1 VPPPSSFLT
10 GDDDDQLLT
19 RRDKSSNDSG
29 EGRNPTSHSYV
40 NEVTISSE
48 MLRKKIIPS
57 CSRSLNILS
66 KVNET
71 FPRPSSRSSPEMD
84 QDARDARTSC
94 TSTWTS
100 LDSESVK
107 ECPEEDDDSFKQD
120 FFMNGYKVPL
130 VGR

>member
-1 VPPPSSFLT
+1 
-10 GDDDDQLLT
+10 
-19 RRDKSSNDSG
+19 
-29 EGRNPTSHSYV
+29 
-40 NEVTISSE
+40 
-48 MLRKKIIPS
+48 MLRKKITPS

-84 QDARDARTSC
+84 QDARDTRTSC

-130 VGR
+130 VARRQQEHHKHAPNRNPVFATKETACEV